1 MSKNAA
7 VKKTSQKDWH
17 SADVV
22 CALRKAGWSL
32 ARLSAHHGY
41 ASRSTLVHALHR
53 KWPKGE
59 RLIADA
65 LGVTPQS
72 IWPSRYPSN
81 STVRS
86 NARPPRPVDQ
96 SPERLA
102 A

>member
-1 MSKNAA
+1 MSKNTA
-7 VKKTSQKDWH
+7 VKKASQKDWH

-32 ARLSAHHGY
+32 ARLAAHHGY

-59 RLIADA
+59 RLIAA
-65 LGVTPQS
+65 AIGVEPET
-72 IWPSRYPSN
+72 IWPSRYHADSTARSN
-81 STVRS
+81 VRS
-86 NARPPRPVDQ
+86 PRTAER